1 MQSPRAFAPSAADAE
16 EFNRYPPSPTSAH
29 AAGFY
34 GASSSSVGECAACA
48 HSPAAAAAASRAR
61 LAVASGMSPRQ
72 AYHQAQD
79 DIDFAP
85 SPRNESTPRPSFVPP
100 LQLGGLTVKLP
111 QAEEQQPMA
120 SPRAALEYLAKLS
133 EGGLTASLSPR
144 RVESPRVSAP
154 LAVVPPDSP
163 SSPTLLAPPKG
174 FGASPGA
181 RNGASGKQQPQQE
194 AGGKGGKGG
203 KQMMQQ
209 EASVPQPKSMRMQDE
224 GDAHADP
231 SMSLDL
237 PLQGLSQVPISS
249 RAGGAVAGAHPNK
262 ASMQQEDE
270 EPQSPRLSTRGAR
283 PPPMLA
289 LSPFRG
295 DAELEDDDDPYASMV
310 MATPRLSARPT
321 GSGGGVPTLGGGL
334 RTLGGAAGSF
344 AGDEDETGA
353 RMTPRSTA
361 QHGVFRAGL
370 ALQPLPAANAT
381 CAQNVVLTPRGGS
394 SLRVGA
400 GAGAADAQPKKA
412 SMQQEASTPRD
423 SSDMLDSTYDDVRD
437 DLDGFSDDDDLP
449 PPPPPSVFPP
459 PLQLGAAAFVP
470 QAASCLTEMRRTS
483 FTEDDAETFEV
494 TVPSGAGPGAVL
506 RLTLPS
512 GEVVEIPVPE
522 NALPGDKLSFELS
535 KSSLQAVEMAVSGE
549 QIIFPGKVVKGKK
562 LKRPPT
568 PDDTRHRGPV
578 FEVVVPSGWVPGMH
592 THFQAQLGEV
602 VAAIPVPE
610 GCEPKAVLHVEAPE
624 GTSKIDIVIPED
636 AVPGAQFVAN
646 VGGQLVNVPC
656 PPHMRPGQTLSVAV
670 AGESALELGEVKV
683 VKNGKARS
691 TPKPPRI
698 LPSSP
703 AKKAPNFEPQY
714 SINFGADSPGRA
726 HTGGRQDSPGRAM
739 RLESPGRGSGSA
751 RPASPRSASPRPD
764 SPGRKAKPASPK
776 PRQASPMSR
785 IFGSSKGKK

>member
-1 MQSPRAFAPSAADAE
+1 
-16 EFNRYPPSPTSAH
+16 
-29 AAGFY
+29 
-34 GASSSSVGECAACA
+34 
-48 HSPAAAAAASRAR
+48 
-61 LAVASGMSPRQ
+61 
-72 AYHQAQD
+72 
-79 DIDFAP
+79 
-85 SPRNESTPRPSFVPP
+85 
-100 LQLGGLTVKLP
+100 
-111 QAEEQQPMA
+111 
-120 SPRAALEYLAKLS
+120 
-133 EGGLTASLSPR
+133 
-144 RVESPRVSAP
+144 
-154 LAVVPPDSP
+154 
-163 SSPTLLAPPKG
+163 
-174 FGASPGA
+174 
-181 RNGASGKQQPQQE
+181 
-194 AGGKGGKGG
+194 
-203 KQMMQQ
+203 
-209 EASVPQPKSMRMQDE
+209 
-224 GDAHADP
+224 
-231 SMSLDL
+231 
-237 PLQGLSQVPISS
+237 
-249 RAGGAVAGAHPNK
+249 
-262 ASMQQEDE
+262 MQQEDE

-295 DAELEDDDDPYASMV
+295 DEELEDDEDPYASMV

-321 GSGGGVPTLGGGL
+321 GGGGGVPALGGGQRTLGGG
-334 RTLGGAAGSF
+334 AGSF
-344 AGDEDETGA
+344 AGDEDEKGA
-353 RMTPRSTA
+353 RMTPRTTA
-361 QHGVFRAGL
+361 GVIRAGL
-370 ALQPLPAANAT
+370 ALQPLPAADAT

-423 SSDMLDSTYDDVRD
+423 SSDLLDSTYDDVRD

-449 PPPPPSVFPP
+449 PPPPPPVFPP

-470 QAASCLTEMRRTS
+470 QAASCLTEMTRTS

-698 LPSSP
+698 LSSSP

-726 HTGGRQDSPGRAM
+726 HTGGRQDSPGRAA
-739 RLESPGRGSGSA
+739 RQESPGRGSGSA

>member
-1 MQSPRAFAPSAADAE
+1 
-16 EFNRYPPSPTSAH
+16 
-29 AAGFY
+29 
-34 GASSSSVGECAACA
+34 V
-48 HSPAAAAAASRAR
+48 PA
-61 LAVASGMSPRQ
+61 
-72 AYHQAQD
+72 
-79 DIDFAP
+79 
-85 SPRNESTPRPSFVPP
+85 
-100 LQLGGLTVKLP
+100 LGGG
-111 QAEEQQPMA
+111 Q
-120 SPRAALEYLAKLS
+120 R
-133 EGGLTASLSPR
+133 
-144 RVESPRVSAP
+144 
-154 LAVVPPDSP
+154 
-163 SSPTLLAPPKG
+163 
-174 FGASPGA
+174 
-181 RNGASGKQQPQQE
+181 
-194 AGGKGGKGG
+194 
-203 KQMMQQ
+203 
-209 EASVPQPKSMRMQDE
+209 
-224 GDAHADP
+224 
-231 SMSLDL
+231 
-237 PLQGLSQVPISS
+237 
-249 RAGGAVAGAHPNK
+249 
-262 ASMQQEDE
+262 
-270 EPQSPRLSTRGAR
+270 
-283 PPPMLA
+283 
-289 LSPFRG
+289 
-295 DAELEDDDDPYASMV
+295 
-310 MATPRLSARPT
+310 
-321 GSGGGVPTLGGGL
+321 TLGGG
-334 RTLGGAAGSF
+334 AGSF
-344 AGDEDETGA
+344 AGDEDEKGA
-353 RMTPRSTA
+353 RMTPRTTA
-361 QHGVFRAGL
+361 GVIRAGL
-370 ALQPLPAANAT
+370 ALQPLPAADAT

-412 SMQQEASTPRD
+412 SMQQEACTPRD
-423 SSDMLDSTYDDVRD
+423 SSDLLDSTYDDVRD

-449 PPPPPSVFPP
+449 PPPPPPVFPP

-470 QAASCLTEMRRTS
+470 QAASCLTEMTRTS

-578 FEVVVPSGWVPGMH
+578 FEVVVPSGWVSGMH

-698 LPSSP
+698 LSSSP

-726 HTGGRQDSPGRAM
+726 HTGGRQDSPGRAA
-739 RLESPGRGSGSA
+739 RQESPGRGSGSA

>member
-1 MQSPRAFAPSAADAE
+1 
-16 EFNRYPPSPTSAH
+16 
-29 AAGFY
+29 
-34 GASSSSVGECAACA
+34 
-48 HSPAAAAAASRAR
+48 
-61 LAVASGMSPRQ
+61 
-72 AYHQAQD
+72 
-79 DIDFAP
+79 
-85 SPRNESTPRPSFVPP
+85 
-100 LQLGGLTVKLP
+100 
-111 QAEEQQPMA
+111 
-120 SPRAALEYLAKLS
+120 
-133 EGGLTASLSPR
+133 
-144 RVESPRVSAP
+144 
-154 LAVVPPDSP
+154 
-163 SSPTLLAPPKG
+163 
-174 FGASPGA
+174 
-181 RNGASGKQQPQQE
+181 
-194 AGGKGGKGG
+194 
-203 KQMMQQ
+203 
-209 EASVPQPKSMRMQDE
+209 
-224 GDAHADP
+224 
-231 SMSLDL
+231 
-237 PLQGLSQVPISS
+237 
-249 RAGGAVAGAHPNK
+249 
-262 ASMQQEDE
+262 
-270 EPQSPRLSTRGAR
+270 
-283 PPPMLA
+283 
-289 LSPFRG
+289 
-295 DAELEDDDDPYASMV
+295 
-310 MATPRLSARPT
+310 
-321 GSGGGVPTLGGGL
+321 
-334 RTLGGAAGSF
+334 
-344 AGDEDETGA
+344 
-353 RMTPRSTA
+353 
-361 QHGVFRAGL
+361 
-370 ALQPLPAANAT
+370 
-381 CAQNVVLTPRGGS
+381 
-394 SLRVGA
+394 
-400 GAGAADAQPKKA
+400 
-412 SMQQEASTPRD
+412 
-423 SSDMLDSTYDDVRD
+423 
-437 DLDGFSDDDDLP
+437 
-449 PPPPPSVFPP
+449 VFPP

-470 QAASCLTEMRRTS
+470 QAASCLTEMTRTS

-578 FEVVVPSGWVPGMH
+578 FEVVVPSGWVSGMH

-656 PPHMRPGQTLSVAV
+656 PPHMRPGQMLSVAV

-698 LPSSP
+698 LSSSP

-726 HTGGRQDSPGRAM
+726 HTGGRQDSPGRAA
-739 RLESPGRGSGSA
+739 RQESPGRGSGSA